1 MRARTARLAVIF
13 SLFAGAA
20 ALTAET
26 TLVVTVTDK
35 KTGAPVKDLRPQEF
49 RIRIGN
55 TPRRV
60 LAAEYETGPVD
71 VVLMLDT
78 SLIGGQISSLAPS
91 LIRELDE
98 KEQMA
103 IVAYHSAAD
112 LIQEFTS
119 SKDLLRRALGTVEF
133 GNSPRL
139 LDALYAVAA
148 DGFEGS
154 VYRRVILLLTSGVDG
169 PSRVTREEVARICRR
184 NGVSIYPVYM
194 MNYGR
199 SVLEKLARVTA
210 GAAFNARELARR
222 STDPAARVFE
232 VMRGR
237 YRLTL
242 AGNLPLGD
250 KAKVEIQRKGKY
262 FASYLEME

>member
-1 MRARTARLAVIF
+1 MLRAARLIPLITVLATT
-13 SLFAGAA
+13 LPLG
-20 ALTAET
+20 AET
-26 TLVVTVTDK
+26 KLTVTVVEK
-35 KTGAPVKDLRPQEF
+35 KSGAPVKDLKPGEF
-49 RIRIGN
+49 RVTLGKS
-55 TPRRV
+55 PRRV
-60 LAAEYETGPVD
+60 LSAEYETGPVD

-78 SLIGGQISSLAPS
+78 SLIGAQISSLAPS
-91 LIRELDE
+91 LIAELGE

-103 IVAYHSAAD
+103 IVAYHSSAD

-119 SKDLLRRALGTVEF
+119 SKDLLRRALGQVEF

-154 VYRRVILLLTSGVDG
+154 TYRRVILLLTSGVDG
-169 PSRVTREEVARICRR
+169 PSRVTRDEVARICRR
-184 NGVSIYPVYM
+184 NGVSIFPIYM
-194 MNYGR
+194 MGYGR
-199 SVLEKLARVTA
+199 STLEKLARVTG
-210 GAAFNARELARR
+210 GAAFSARELAKR
-222 STDPAARVFE
+222 SADPAAGVFE

-250 KAKVEIQRKGKY
+250 QAKVEVLRKGKY
-262 FASYLEME
+262 FASYLELD

>member
-1 MRARTARLAVIF
+1 MMPRAVRLALLLAVF
-13 SLFAGAA
+13 AA
-20 ALTAET
+20 AFPLPSET
-26 TLVVTVTDK
+26 RLVVTVTDR
-35 KTGAPVKDLRPQEF
+35 KTGAPVTDLRAEEF
-49 RIRIGN
+49 RISIGKS
-55 TPRRV
+55 PRRV
-60 LAAEYETGPVD
+60 LAAEYEAGPVD

-91 LIRELDE
+91 LIAELDE

-169 PSRVTREEVARICRR
+169 PSRVSREEVARICRR

-199 SVLEKLARVTA
+199 SALEKLARVTA

-222 STDPAARVFE
+222 STDPAGRVFE

-237 YRLTL
+237 YRVTL

-250 KAKVEIQRKGKY
+250 KAKVEILRKGKY

>member
-1 MRARTARLAVIF
+1 MTSRTAGLALLVP
-13 SLFAGAA
+13 LLAGVLP
-20 ALTAET
+20 LTAET
-26 TLVVTVTDK
+26 KLLVTVTDRK
-35 KTGAPVKDLRPQEF
+35 AGTPVKDLKPEEF
-49 RIRIGN
+49 RVTIGKS
-55 TPRRV
+55 PRQV

-91 LIRELDE
+91 LIGELREN
-98 KEQMA
+98 EQMA

-119 SKDLLRRALGTVEF
+119 SKDLLRRALGQVKF

-154 VYRRVILLLTSGVDG
+154 TYRRVILLLTTGVDG

-184 NGVSIYPVYM
+184 NAVSIFPVYM

-199 SVLEKLARVTA
+199 STLERLARVTA
-210 GAAFNARELARR
+210 GAAFNARELSKR
-222 STDPAARVFE
+222 STDPAATVFE

-237 YRLTL
+237 YVVTL

-250 KAKVEIQRKGKY
+250 KAKLAIQRKGKY
-262 FASYLEME
+262 FASYLEVD